1 MKRTFVVIISAV
13 LLILFSGCLF
23 GCQATPENP
32 ILVEKDSERLIEQA
46 GKKDNGV
53 SLSDMLALEN
63 NYQFNYMSQNGKLQI
78 HADAFVVLPGAEAM
92 PIFRIVAT
100 GFSQEFAKKA
110 FCFLFPDPNNRPNN
124 VTSGKVATK
133 ADLEKR
139 LIELKKQLADG
150 TYNSDEYSEADWQR
164 LIEVTEEMLK
174 DAPETGENIPETVA
188 DGTMKLVDNGKYSY
202 YELACMDSATLDRQ
216 FSVVSYDVLPSSLD
230 YDDALGTTSK
240 MRFIKDA
247 EWQYEGQDELTIT
260 QGILSDHTTEKL
272 SVGLEDA
279 KMLCERFFSA
289 VEMEDFYEISEITL
303 IKKTDD
309 QYAVKLYYRQVVD
322 GVPTFACTRDY
333 YGTQDLYAR
342 PWGYEFVSFIVSE
355 NGIDAIKWIEPV
367 QVVETVTPDAQ
378 LLTLEQVTPIFEKM
392 LITRLEP
399 RLEIYTDPIELD
411 CDVSSVALELVR
423 IKEHNVIGKEGLLVP
438 AWVFYGHLTQRTMYT
453 SGTVYTYD
461 MIGNVGSSVL
471 GPPAVIMAINA
482 IDGSVIDLEMG
493 Y

>member
-1 MKRTFVVIISAV
+1 MKRTFVVLISAV

-124 VTSGKVATK
+124 VTSGTVATK

-260 QGILSDHTTEKL
+260 QGSLSDHTTEKL
-272 SVGLEDA
+272 LVGLEDA

-482 IDGSVIDLEMG
+482 IDGSVIDLEIG

>member
-247 EWQYEGQDELTIT
+247 EWQYDGQDELTIT
-260 QGILSDHTTEKL
+260 QGSLSDHTTEKL

>member
-1 MKRTFVVIISAV
+1 
-13 LLILFSGCLF
+13 
-23 GCQATPENP
+23 
-32 ILVEKDSERLIEQA
+32 
-46 GKKDNGV
+46 
-53 SLSDMLALEN
+53 MLALEN

-260 QGILSDHTTEKL
+260 QGSLSDHTTEKL

>member
-124 VTSGKVATK
+124 VTSGKVAAK

-260 QGILSDHTTEKL
+260 QGSLSDHTTEKL

>member
-53 SLSDMLALEN
+53 SLSDMLAPEN

-260 QGILSDHTTEKL
+260 QGSLSDHTTEKL
-272 SVGLEDA
+272 LVGLEDA

>member
-260 QGILSDHTTEKL
+260 QGSLSDHTTEKL
-272 SVGLEDA
+272 LVGLEDA

>member
-260 QGILSDHTTEKL
+260 QGSLSDHTTEKL

-279 KMLCERFFSA
+279 KMLCERVFSA

>member
-260 QGILSDHTTEKL
+260 QGSLSDHTTEKL

-453 SGTVYTYD
+453 GGTVYTYD

>member
-202 YELACMDSATLDRQ
+202 HELACMDSATLDRQ

-260 QGILSDHTTEKL
+260 QGSLSDHTTEKL